1 MSNQTIS
8 LPNGGRPTVS
18 RREFLKGT
26 GILAG
31 TLWTSSAALLAL
43 APTRAWALEM
53 KSLDEPTGKVVL
65 LFTRQILPHPTLD
78 DAVYALVVKD
88 LDGEA
93 ASAPATRTL
102 LVDGA
107 AALNKAA
114 GGSFADL
121 SNDQQFVIVKA
132 MAGTPFFEKVR
143 GKSIVSLY
151 NNQLAFAHF
160 GYEGNAFE
168 HGGGYLLRGFN
179 DLKWL
184 PEPSLSASP
193 LPYAG

>member
-1 MSNQTIS
+1 MSTHAIS
-8 LPNGGRPTVS
+8 IDKARIPAVS

-26 GILAG
+26 GVLVG

-43 APTRAWALEM
+43 APSRVWALEM
-53 KSLDEPTGKVVL
+53 KSLDEPTGEAL
-65 LFTRQILPHPTLD
+65 LVFTRRILPHDKLD

-88 LDGEA
+88 LDAEA
-93 ASAPATRTL
+93 AATPATRTL
-102 LVDGA
+102 LVDGVA
-107 AALNKAA
+107 GLDKAA
-114 GGSFADL
+114 GGGFTGL
-121 SNDQQFVIVKA
+121 PNDKQAAIVQA
-132 MAGTPFFEKVR
+132 LAGMPFFEKVR
-143 GKSIVSLY
+143 GKAIVSLY

-184 PEPSLSASP
+184 PAPPLAASP
-193 LPYAG
+193 NPYAG